1 MNSQNHISN
10 NIKSTSKQTIFSN
23 KERLSNFVRTQRTS
37 TMLRPSD
44 LNFEINEGDLDFT
57 NTTINIPLYEKKEK
71 NLYGATAKEISSEFT
86 RVYDDVTKYLNYL
99 LYSKMRSIYEE
110 KEEFNENIFDEEMNT
125 VFEHI
130 SPKVETKL
138 DYLERE
144 LGKNLSLKEFN
155 ETLTDVIL
163 SGVYN
168 NNYDENIS
176 IDENIKTNLIPIKT
190 KLDNN
195 SKDDLN
201 FKTIQNYLDKTDI
214 IKEKFLNE
222 ANENSKLLS
231 EISNLELKI
240 SAKRKNR
247 QEAEKYINILIKET
261 GNKDIMM
268 NEEQNIS
275 SIDYSKLKKSLD
287 KICK

>member
-195 SKDDLN
+195 TKDDLN
-201 FKTIQNYLDKTDI
+201 FKTTQNYLDKTDI

>member
-110 KEEFNENIFDEEMNT
+110 KDEFNENIFDEEMNT

-176 IDENIKTNLIPIKT
+176 IDENIKTNLIPIKA
-190 KLDNN
+190 KLDNKT
-195 SKDDLN
+195 KDDLN
-201 FKTIQNYLDKTDI
+201 FKTTQNYLDKTDI